1 MGLFQPMADAIK
13 SIFKEDLVVERADK
27 VLFVLAPLIGVVFAL
42 LAFGAIP
49 FGPPGSFFGYSPW
62 VLNLDLGLLYLF
74 AVSEMAIYGIFLA
87 GWASGSKYSSLAPC
101 APRRASSPTSS
112 AWASPSSPRCFW
124 WGAST

>member
-1 MGLFQPMADAIK
+1 M
-13 SIFKEDLVVERADK
+13 VERADK
-27 VLFVLAPLIGVVFAL
+27 TLFVLAPLIGVVFAL

-49 FGPPGSFFGYSPW
+49 FGPPGSFFGYQPW

-87 GWASGSKYSSLAPC
+87 GWASGSKYSLLGSL
-101 APRRASSPTSS
+101 RSSRASSPTSLAS
-112 AWASPSSPRCFW
+112 ASPSSPRCSW